1 MSVKVMKQSSKFA
14 SRNIFHSF
22 QPFHYLA
29 KIIGLGF
36 YNFNVN
42 GSEFVVNIKHK
53 ICFWITLTFWAV
65 LTLLVIAGTVVGLKN
80 GELPGFNFEKS
91 KFLSKV
97 NLLILILQLVF
108 STFLVNFQH
117 NRRRHIFKFLMHLNN
132 FDEAVERFHWRFS
145 SRNSWKF
152 LISVIIFICLVITA
166 TLTNDI
172 LESSTYFEILIA
184 QLNAFIFAAIVTQFI
199 ISVLCIKK
207 RLKVLLKNVK

>member
-29 KIIGLGF
+29 KTIGLGF

-42 GSEFVVNIKHK
+42 GSEFEVNIKHK
-53 ICFWITLTFWAV
+53 ICFWVILMFWTALTV
-65 LTLLVIAGTVVGLKN
+65 LVIAGAIVGLKN
-80 GELPGFNFEKS
+80 GELPGFSFEKS

-97 NLLILILQLVF
+97 NLIILILKLVF
-108 STFLVNFQH
+108 STFLISFQH
-117 NRRRHIFKFLMHLNN
+117 RKRRHLYKFLVNLNN
-132 FDEAVERFHWRFS
+132 LDEAIKRFHWRYS
-145 SRNSWKF
+145 SKNSWKY
-152 LISVIIFICLVITA
+152 LIVVVCFICLVIAA

-172 LESSTYFEILIA
+172 LEGSTYFEVILA
-184 QLNAFIFAAIVTQFI
+184 QVNAFIYATVVIQFI

-207 RLKVLLKNVK
+207 RLIVLFKNVK